1 MGRTR
6 GADRDG
12 DDHRRGPIGSNA
24 EAARWVNFL
33 DTLMRHFPPGSVGGL
48 ACRVITTAGG

>member
-1 MGRTR
+1 MGRTP

-24 EAARWVNFL
+24 QAARCVNFL
-33 DTLMRHFPPGSVGGL
+33 DTLMRHFPPGAVGGL
-48 ACRVITTAGG
+48 ACRVVTTAGG